1 MIRST
6 IYCGIPC
13 SRNAKKQGLPVL
25 IIQIIKTKINKSR
38 PTKVEPRDFVLP
50 KGFLPRETTSKG
62 AFSGCD
68 RVTCFSGSL
77 LIRMIT
83 KYGTYVTDDNIPY
96 SLDNCHVK

>member
-1 MIRST
+1 MIRNT

-25 IIQIIKTKINKSR
+25 TILIIKTKINKSR
-38 PTKVEPRDFVLP
+38 PTKVELRDFVFAERLFASG
-50 KGFLPRETTSKG
+50 KASKG

-83 KYGTYVTDDNIPY
+83 KYCTYVTDDNIPY